1 MLERATAWIW
11 SCVPAVTFER
21 SQQASFTRFD
31 FFECRKCGKWLRAP
45 HEMMTSGCGENLER
59 QKPAVS

>member
-21 SQQASFTRFD
+21 SQQASFTKFD
-31 FFECRKCGKWLRAP
+31 FFECRKCGMWFRTP
-45 HEMMTSGCGENLER
+45 HAMMTC
-59 QKPAVS
+59 VCM